1 MLTSVK
7 RIVDMTLSSVS
18 VLLVASAEEIIATMM
33 NNAHQGWKGNYNNNI
48 CIVQYDIGV
57 NQLRRPIQR
66 KNANTT
72 MVECIMCVIN
82 NGHVMEKNK
91 E

>member
-7 RIVDMTLSSVS
+7 RIVDMTLSLVS
-18 VLLVASAEEIIATMM
+18 VLLLESAAEIIATMM
-33 NNAHQGWKGNYNNNI
+33 NSAHQGWKGNYNNNI
-48 CIVQYDIGV
+48 CFVQYHIGL
-57 NQLRRPIQR
+57 NQLRRPIKR

-72 MVECIMCVIN
+72 MVECIMCVISN
-82 NGHVMEKNK
+82 VHVMEIN